1 MQRKEDLMNKK
12 CDFAL
17 CRIHFA
23 PMHMHGCKVYAE
35 ICFILWL

>member
-23 PMHMHGCKVYAE
+23 PKHMLGEKVDAA
-35 ICFILWL
+35 FSA